1 MGGIG
6 KTALARASYN
16 DPCLVNPFDIR
27 AWITVSQEYQVRKML
42 LGILR
47 CVTDL
52 SDANAKTND
61 ELAEQ
66 LYKSLKFKRFLIVLD
81 DVWCIEVWDDVK
93 RSFPDDKNGSGIVL
107 TCRLDLFASSK
118 SSPHLMSLLS
128 MDQALKLLN
137 LKVFGK
143 ESSPRELEKVG
154 MEIVSRF
161 ISGESDQF
169 LSLFA
174 LSYNY
179 LPHPLKT
186 CFLYM
191 CAFPKGSMIVVSK
204 LINLWVAEGFI
215 EGTKSKN
222 LEEIAEEYL
231 RDLVSRNLAMVIKR
245 RFNGRVKTCCIH
257 DLLRDSV
264 RREAE
269 KENFLYVVSDHVDVL
284 PGEAYSNRRLI
295 LHSEMVAIAE
305 QRPSVPF
312 TYSFL
317 CCIGAGLPP
326 FTSQL
331 RSIIGY
337 LGFKLLRVLD
347 LGSSMFFT
355 FPLEIAQLV
364 NLRYLTLNCYDELPS
379 CISELCHLKI
389 LIISSHLEGLAL
401 PADSW
406 NMAQLRHVR
415 LTRGCTMP
423 DPMVA
428 SALVDGKSSKV
439 LLDLQTLSYISF
451 GSCST
456 EVFACI
462 SQVKKNSEFMKLKRS
477 L

>member
-1 MGGIG
+1 
-6 KTALARASYN
+6 
-16 DPCLVNPFDIR
+16 
-27 AWITVSQEYQVRKML
+27 
-42 LGILR
+42 
-47 CVTDL
+47 
-52 SDANAKTND
+52 
-61 ELAEQ
+61 
-66 LYKSLKFKRFLIVLD
+66 
-81 DVWCIEVWDDVK
+81 
-93 RSFPDDKNGSGIVL
+93 
-107 TCRLDLFASSK
+107 
-118 SSPHLMSLLS
+118 
-128 MDQALKLLN
+128 
-137 LKVFGK
+137 
-143 ESSPRELEKVG
+143 
-154 MEIVSRF
+154 
-161 ISGESDQF
+161 
-169 LSLFA
+169 
-174 LSYNY
+174 
-179 LPHPLKT
+179 
-186 CFLYM
+186 
-191 CAFPKGSMIVVSK
+191 MIVVSK

-451 GSCST
+451 DLMYWEASDINFPNLECLLLYNCKNLIEIPVGIGDIPTLELIELYGCGSSANDSAKRIQREQQQYMENDGLNMKIHNSHIINEAIETRDWLEGCNII
-456 EVFACI
+456 I
-462 SQVKKNSEFMKLKRS
+462 SLQIQFTNSCDVKVMPKTAKELLLNGVAEDLVTVQKGKLNNLLMLEPQVKFTKLRPLWKMQEAY
-477 L
+477 

>member
-1 MGGIG
+1 
-6 KTALARASYN
+6 
-16 DPCLVNPFDIR
+16 
-27 AWITVSQEYQVRKML
+27 
-42 LGILR
+42 
-47 CVTDL
+47 
-52 SDANAKTND
+52 
-61 ELAEQ
+61 
-66 LYKSLKFKRFLIVLD
+66 
-81 DVWCIEVWDDVK
+81 
-93 RSFPDDKNGSGIVL
+93 
-107 TCRLDLFASSK
+107 
-118 SSPHLMSLLS
+118 
-128 MDQALKLLN
+128 
-137 LKVFGK
+137 
-143 ESSPRELEKVG
+143 
-154 MEIVSRF
+154 
-161 ISGESDQF
+161 
-169 LSLFA
+169 
-174 LSYNY
+174 
-179 LPHPLKT
+179 
-186 CFLYM
+186 
-191 CAFPKGSMIVVSK
+191 
-204 LINLWVAEGFI
+204 
-215 EGTKSKN
+215 
-222 LEEIAEEYL
+222 
-231 RDLVSRNLAMVIKR
+231 MVIKR

-451 GSCST
+451 DLMYWEASDINFPNLECLLLYNCKNLIEIPVGIGDIPTLELIELYGCGSSANDSAKRIQREQQQYMENDGLNMKIHNSHIINGKLAIISRNNSPHRLLKHAIGLKVAISCSSLR
-456 EVFACI
+456 I
-462 SQVKKNSEFMKLKRS
+462 SLQIQFTNSCDVKVMPKTAKELLLNGVAEDLVTVQVLELKTSWWGAFYS
-477 L
+477 LSRPTSTSPD